1 MSNVPTGSP
10 VKCSSRAHRLQQSGA
25 SPAAAAAAHAR
36 RPKTTSP
43 PPRDLDPAFQ
53 GLLDTLVFAE
63 AYQAATGP
71 DGKGAHFTRSRM
83 HAAFVY
89 TTVCIGVIGLY
100 PAQISCLLALFL
112 GRHVFCLMATR
123 FGKTFAYECLPM
135 LYDYLYN
142 GDHRLPTYRRVFC
155 PVIFIINPLCSL
167 MIEQTNAFNNM
178 ASKAKLALR
187 AAHLSSEQKEP
198 QVFVRV
204 ADRDP
209 SIAIIH
215 TSIEVL
221 VEPKKPYR
229 GNLVR

>member
-1 MSNVPTGSP
+1 
-10 VKCSSRAHRLQQSGA
+10 
-25 SPAAAAAAHAR
+25 
-36 RPKTTSP
+36 
-43 PPRDLDPAFQ
+43 
-53 GLLDTLVFAE
+53 
-63 AYQAATGP
+63 
-71 DGKGAHFTRSRM
+71 
-83 HAAFVY
+83 
-89 TTVCIGVIGLY
+89 
-100 PAQISCLLALFL
+100 
-112 GRHVFCLMATR
+112 
-123 FGKTFAYECLPM
+123 
-135 LYDYLYN
+135 
-142 GDHRLPTYRRVFC
+142 
-155 PVIFIINPLCSL
+155 

-209 SIAIIH
+209 SIAIIL